1 VLRPVYS
8 NRAEALLADLALKVR
23 AQQARDGALVP
34 VRVVVPSAAVEQY
47 LRVGIAR
54 TCGIAANVQTSIMT
68 RFACETVAQATQ
80 LRVAGADAFEAMAL
94 TLLLDDAFV
103 ADPELAPV
111 RAYLAAGKSREA
123 AEVRRVQLAAR
134 IGRLFEEYTYARS
147 EMLVAWPRGETLGER
162 HAEAERWQRRMW
174 LAMFAEGG
182 VGRARG
188 LVPLHEALL
197 ALPAPPRASV
207 VTSPA
212 TPPATLLATPAPA
225 QALARALH
233 VFGFA
238 HFARAFHD
246 LFARLAR
253 ASDVFVYT
261 LSPCEGFWEDFDP
274 HDPAPLQLWGRPGRE
289 HVRALNAVAGFDHD
303 DRFAEPQGSSLLAQ
317 VQRDLYHRE
326 PSREGAEARPGPEA
340 DESLL
345 VVEHASVRRELE
357 AVASEIWRLLERDG
371 TLRFG
376 DIAVLLPDADVGV
389 YLAHLPAV
397 FREALEIPHRHVDV
411 PDGTAGGEDGVTEAV
426 DLLLGLALGRFT
438 RQEVLR
444 VALHPAVV
452 ASIDGVDPG
461 RWLAWCDAL
470 GVVHGADRADHED
483 TYIDRD
489 ILNWDQALRRLA
501 LGTFMAGDASGERR
515 PFEAGGEA
523 YVPHEVAASEMRD
536 AAALGLLVRS
546 LVADARFVRSAE
558 LLPGEWSDLL
568 CTLVETYVAPVRDGD
583 AEELARC
590 LRSLHGLG
598 SFDLGGRRVSCRT
611 ALELARARIA
621 SPDRGRGTEGV
632 VVSRLGSLRP
642 VPSRVVFACGMGEGR
657 FPTADAEDPLD
668 LRWARRIERDV
679 TARERDKYAF
689 LEVLLG
695 ARDRLY
701 LSYVS
706 RDPLTGD
713 ALAPS
718 SVVQDLV
725 HALARSYALAPS
737 TLTRLHP
744 LRRYSPA
751 YFPELF
757 PGAGRPGDLGTMC
770 LPEARAEART
780 LAMRRGAR
788 SHGLAVSRG
797 LVEARAASDPDWAA
811 LSEHLRIVA
820 LPETSRPTE
829 GRVAVSMYA
838 LVKFLEFPLQGWAR
852 FRVGLDE
859 VEEDDALAREDEPF
873 ETGARDETLLLRGVF
888 FAAAAKGSM
897 AEAYD
902 DVVRERELRGT
913 GPTGIFAHGERT
925 EHLAALDAWSGRL
938 AEHRVSPGAIEVHRF
953 GRAGEHA
960 RADHAH
966 PPLVVEVDVPDAAG
980 VTRIA
985 RVEIGG
991 RTLPVGRISAPG
1003 VRAEAGGASPA
1014 RAPCG
1019 VSITL
1024 SRRAKESQNDWTRA
1038 DRQRAVLR
1046 AFVDHAVLSASG
1058 VADGRAHASLVVV
1071 AAPGGAHAERIS
1083 FAPLSRSEATVWL
1096 RGLVR
1101 DLLTGSH
1108 TYFLPAEAVLV
1119 WRGRRR
1125 QGPLVTWLEV
1135 ARDLLDGDGPPALRS
1150 AYGPVPRPHDYPI
1163 PGEDAARAMVAT
1175 RFGALFDAWEAA
1187 S

>member
-1 VLRPVYS
+1 MLRPVYS
-8 NRAEALLADLALKVR
+8 NRAEALLADLARKVR
-23 AQQARDGALVP
+23 AQQERDGALVP

-47 LRVGIAR
+47 LRLGIADA
-54 TCGIAANVQTSIMT
+54 CGIAANLQTSIMT
-68 RFACETVAQATQ
+68 RFAFETLAQATQ

-94 TLLLDDAFV
+94 SLLLDEAFV
-103 ADPELAPV
+103 ADPGLGPV
-111 RAYLAAGKSREA
+111 RAYLAAGQSRDA

-134 IGRLFEEYTYARS
+134 VGRLFEEYTHTRP
-147 EMLVAWPRGETLGER
+147 EMLGAWSRAETLGER

-182 VGRARG
+182 LGRARG

-197 ALPAPPRASV
+197 ALAGPSSSLAAVAAHAS
-207 VTSPA
+207 T
-212 TPPATLLATPAPA
+212 PA
-225 QALARALH
+225 QALARPVH

-246 LFARLAR
+246 LFARL
-253 ASDVFVYT
+253 SQTCDVFVYA

-274 HDPAPLQLWGRPGRE
+274 DDPAPLQLWGRPGRE
-289 HVRALNAVAGFDHD
+289 NFRALNAAAGFDHD
-303 DRFAEPQGSSLLAQ
+303 DRFAEPRGSSLLAR

-326 PSREGAEARPGPEA
+326 PSREGARGQRAEA

-357 AVASEIWRLLERDG
+357 AVASEIWRLLERDA

-376 DIAVLLPDADVGV
+376 DIAVLLPDADVEV

-411 PDGTAGGEDGVTEAV
+411 PDATAGGEDGVTEAV
-426 DLLLGLALGRFT
+426 GLLLGLALGRFT

-483 TYIDRD
+483 TYIERD

-546 LVADARFVRSAE
+546 LVADARFVQNAE
-558 LLPGEWSDLL
+558 LLPGEWADLL
-568 CTLVETYVAPVRDGD
+568 CTLVETYVAPIRDGD

-590 LRSLHGLG
+590 LRSLHALG
-598 SFDLGGRRVSCRT
+598 SFDLGGRHVSCRT

-621 SPDRGRGTEGV
+621 SPDRGRGTEGA

-642 VPSRVVFACGMGEGR
+642 MPFRVVFACGMGEGR

-725 HALARSYALAPS
+725 HAIARGYGIEPTA
-737 TLTRLHP
+737 LTRRHP
-744 LRRYSPA
+744 LRRYSPG

-757 PGAGRPGDLGTMC
+757 AGSVRRGDLGTMA

-780 LAMRRGAR
+780 LAMRRSAEA
-788 SHGLAVSRG
+788 HGLAVDRG
-797 LVEARAASDPDWAA
+797 LVEVRAAYDPGWAA
-811 LSEHLRIVA
+811 LAEHLRIA
-820 LPETSRPTE
+820 PLPERPRPTE

-838 LVKFLEFPLQGWAR
+838 LVKFLEFPLHGWAR

-873 ETGARDETLLLRGVF
+873 ETGARHETMLLRGVF

-897 AEAYD
+897 DEAYD

-925 EHLAALDAWSGRL
+925 EHLAALEAWSGRL
-938 AEHRVSPGAIEVHRF
+938 AEHRVAPGSIEVHRF

-960 RADHAH
+960 TADHAH
-966 PPLVVEVDVPDAAG
+966 PPLIVEVDVSDAAG
-980 VTRIA
+980 ITRIA
-985 RVEIGG
+985 RVEIAG
-991 RTLPVGRISAPG
+991 RTLPLGRIPAPAASAP
-1003 VRAEAGGASPA
+1003 AMPGGATPA
-1014 RAPCG
+1014 QAPRG

-1024 SRRAKESQNDWTRA
+1024 SRRAKESQGEWTRA

-1058 VADGRAHASLVVV
+1058 VAEGRAHASLAVI
-1071 AAPGGAHAERIS
+1071 ATPEGALAERIS

-1101 DLLTGSH
+1101 ELLTGSH

-1119 WRGRRR
+1119 WHGKRRE
-1125 QGPLVTWLEV
+1125 GPLVKWLEA

-1163 PGEDAARAMVAT
+1163 PEEDAARAMVAT
-1175 RFGALFDAWEAA
+1175 RFGAIFDAWEA
-1187 S
+1187 SS